1 MIVCQKPA
9 NIGRSIYYARCAHP
23 VDARNVREYRCCRY
37 STTEYPRK
45 TFQFH
50 RCIIVFEF
58 VSIEAKTE
66 KLLRK
71 LRFEIPPFRI
81 SYPSEKNDRRRRNR
95 EIGRSLERGTIV
107 SHRWSHRLDDEAMRR
122 ISEIPGTWKTPPA
135 SVFFPPVVTRK
146 YGVIC
151 RKSLPR

>member
-1 MIVCQKPA
+1 MFAKSPQILVDPFTMRVVPIPWTRVTFVNTGVAATPPPSTLEKHFSFIVASLFSNSFRSKPK
-9 NIGRSIYYARCAHP
+9 R
-23 VDARNVREYRCCRY
+23 
-37 STTEYPRK
+37 
-45 TFQFH
+45 
-50 RCIIVFEF
+50 
-58 VSIEAKTE
+58 E